1 MTPRHEYYE
10 GIPRLGAAAVDTSRV
25 ILANS
30 PLKTAFSRETEVI
43 GAERAE

>member
-1 MTPRHEYYE
+1 MAS
-10 GIPRLGAAAVDTSRV
+10 IAAAAPFVRHCSRV

-30 PLKTAFSRETEVI
+30 PLKTAFSREQATEVI